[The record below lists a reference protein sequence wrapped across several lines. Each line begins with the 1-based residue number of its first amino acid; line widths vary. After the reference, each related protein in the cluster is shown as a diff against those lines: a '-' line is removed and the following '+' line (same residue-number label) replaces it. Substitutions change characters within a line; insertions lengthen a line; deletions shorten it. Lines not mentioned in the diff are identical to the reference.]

1 MESHLLT
8 QSHLSTVLMIVLLIG
23 VPFLLTRDFTL
34 NRLRPK
40 EEGCGFVHESK
51 KQVHCVGAFLRAIFS
66 GAAAAFALHALFA
79 SIFGVFSSG
88 ETSYYLNSALFFILP
103 QIALLV
109 WIPVRVIAAVLKLL
123 HTPIQWRAILN
134 GTILGAAAPIEYLIV
149 GSENSVAASILGDT
163 SGQVLSMS
171 IILVLSGAIGGF
183 VFWRACG
190 YPGITPQ
197 TGQIID
203 KFEHRFQIVRSLL
216 TGGNFDKATTVG
228 IPLAKAAHSAQS
240 ASSAHEANTP
250 RQTNRRVRTAP
261 SQAGFGKRV
270 R

>member
-8 QSHLSTVLMIVLLIG
+8 QSHLSTVLMIALLIG

-40 EEGCGFVHESK
+40 EEGSGFVHESK

-103 QIALLV
+103 Q
-109 WIPVRVIAAVLKLL
+109 
-123 HTPIQWRAILN
+123 
-134 GTILGAAAPIEYLIV
+134 
-149 GSENSVAASILGDT
+149 S
-163 SGQVLSMS
+163 
-171 IILVLSGAIGGF
+171 
-183 VFWRACG
+183 
-190 YPGITPQ
+190 
-197 TGQIID
+197 GQIID

-216 TGGNFDKATTVG
+216 TGGTFDKATTVG
-228 IPLAKAAHSAQS
+228 IPLAKTAHSAQS
-240 ASSAHEANTP
+240 AASAHEANSP
-250 RQTNRRVRTAP
+250 RQTNRWVRTAP
-261 SQAGFGKRV
+261 AQAGFGKRV